1 MSIIYRH
8 RRLDNNQIFY
18 IGVGVNEKRAF
29 VKRNRSLFW
38 NNITSKT
45 KYNVEIIQKNLS
57 QEDAFELEIFLI
69 ELYGRKDIKTG
80 ILCNLTDGGDGKSN
94 VIVNLETRMKLSVS
108 NRKEN
113 NNIILRGTKK
123 KSTRYK
129 YVLDTSTGIVYD
141 TIIDACNIANISL
154 RHFKR
159 SLYGERPNYT
169 GFELVDEKQKYKCR
183 KK

>member
-1 MSIIYRH
+1 M
-8 RRLDNNQIFY
+8 
-18 IGVGVNEKRAF
+18 
-29 VKRNRSLFW
+29 
-38 NNITSKT
+38 
-45 KYNVEIIQKNLS
+45 
-57 QEDAFELEIFLI
+57 FLI
-69 ELYGRKDIKTG
+69 ELYGRKDINTG
-80 ILCNLTDGGDGKSN
+80 ILCNLTDGGDGRSN

-123 KSTRYK
+123 KETRNK
-129 YVLDTSTGIVYD
+129 YILDTSTGIVYN

-159 SLYGERPNYT
+159 CLYGERPNYT
-169 GFELVDEKQKYKCR
+169 GFELVGEKQKYKCR